1 MAFKIALTAG
11 HYKYNANAIPK
22 SLDPKG
28 TTEWWLNDRIA
39 DKVEKLLSAYTGYE
53 LLRTDDTTGEKK
65 IEVEERTAAANR
77 FGADVYLS
85 VHHNAGIGGGQGGG
99 IVSIAYPNVGAVTK
113 AWQKELY
120 DELIAATGLKGD
132 RANGLA
138 EMDLQELRETN
149 MPAVLL
155 ELGFMDSA
163 TDAPIILTEDFADK
177 CAAAIVRVL
186 ARKGGLQKKPEAA
199 KPAQPTNGKIYR
211 VQIGAFAEKGNAE
224 YCVAK
229 AKAAGFKDAFIT
241 EGSGE

>member
-28 TTEWWLNDRIA
+28 TTEWWLNDRVA
-39 DKVEKLLSAYTGYE
+39 DKVEKLLANYTGYE
-53 LLRTDDTTGEKK
+53 LLRTDDTTGEQK

-85 VHHNAGIGGGQGGG
+85 VHHNAGIGGGKGGG

-138 EMDLQELRETN
+138 EMDLQELRETD

-163 TDAPIILTEDFADK
+163 TDAPIILTEAFADK

-186 ARKGGLQKKPEAA
+186 VRKGGLKA
-199 KPAQPTNGKIYR
+199 KPAPKPQTGGKLYR
-211 VQIGAFAEKGNAE
+211 VQIGAFADRGNAE

-241 EGSGE
+241 ETVKE